1 MNMSTSFNETIVT
14 SWRYEWNDMRWTQL
28 LRSQNKEEQIVVTRE
43 KSQWIVVQD
52 YSHTYNT
59 RIQLS
64 RLQRIYRNSIATY
77 DQFKIFNDNEPVK
90 SGEPISFHVDAVTVG
105 SNA

>member
-1 MNMSTSFNETIVT
+1 MLNEVSTMKSMPFK
-14 SWRYEWNDMRWTQL
+14 YK
-28 LRSQNKEEQIVVTRE
+28 SQNKEEQIVVTRE

-64 RLQRIYRNSIATY
+64 RLQRIYQSHILTY
-77 DQFKIFNDNEPVK
+77 D
-90 SGEPISFHVDAVTVG
+90 
-105 SNA
+105 

>member
-1 MNMSTSFNETIVT
+1 MLNEVSTRKSMPFK
-14 SWRYEWNDMRWTQL
+14 YK
-28 LRSQNKEEQIVVTRE
+28 SQNKEEQIVVTRE

-64 RLQRIYRNSIATY
+64 RLQRIYQSHMLTY
-77 DQFKIFNDNEPVK
+77 D
-90 SGEPISFHVDAVTVG
+90 
-105 SNA
+105 

>member
-1 MNMSTSFNETIVT
+1 MDKNFAQSRPRPSDT
-14 SWRYEWNDMRWTQL
+14 
-28 LRSQNKEEQIVVTRE
+28 LRESNPLIKNGILKREEQIVATRE
-43 KSQWIVVQD
+43 KSQWIVLQE

-105 SNA
+105 SIA

>member
-1 MNMSTSFNETIVT
+1 MPFK
-14 SWRYEWNDMRWTQL
+14 YK
-28 LRSQNKEEQIVVTRE
+28 SQNKEEQIVVTRE

-64 RLQRIYRNSIATY
+64 RLQRIYQSHMLTY
-77 DQFKIFNDNEPVK
+77 D
-90 SGEPISFHVDAVTVG
+90 
-105 SNA
+105 

>member
-1 MNMSTSFNETIVT
+1 MDKNFAQSRPRSSDI
-14 SWRYEWNDMRWTQL
+14 
-28 LRSQNKEEQIVVTRE
+28 LRESNPLIKNGILKREEQIVATRE
-43 KSQWIVVQD
+43 KSQWIVAQG

-90 SGEPISFHVDAVTVG
+90 SGEPISFHVNAAMVG
-105 SNA
+105 SIA